1 MKSPFMSVAC
11 HRIVLGLLGTTALT
25 STAFAQ
31 LDEIVITAQKRE
43 QNLQEVP
50 ISVTAL
56 SGDVL
61 QVRQIT
67 DFSQLQYVV
76 PGVTFQT
83 SANTR
88 AAGSNIRGIG
98 TNAFSDGIES
108 SVAMVIDG
116 VVIGREGAG
125 LSDFSDV
132 ERVEVLRGPQGT
144 LFGKNASAGVI
155 SVVTKK
161 PTEEFSAEFG
171 ASYGSFD
178 EVKINGAVSG
188 PIVEDKLLARIS
200 GYFNRR
206 DGHVENVFP
215 GAPQDE
221 LNNRNEFG
229 LRGKLEY
236 RPNASATFLLSADY
250 SDKETD
256 DFALTVRSFSEAA
269 FSAGPFSF
277 LSNGQLVGFLGG
289 QITGPISS
297 GFGIVPSENNL
308 KIASDNTFFQDQEI
322 WGTSLQAD
330 VDIGDH
336 TLTSISAYRHW
347 DLIDNNDADLLPLPL
362 LAVNSSIFE
371 QEQFSQEVRLASPS
385 DQKLEYVIGGFFFWQ
400 EAERPIT
407 TQLGLFDS
415 VGLTPAGV
423 ALGTDSATDFREFNG
438 ALFGQF
444 DYHFTDKLTVI
455 GGVRGIYSDIEGFI
469 NNQINPGF
477 VDPRFST
484 DTFVVVGP
492 FLGQSATPIPLTGQD
507 DDLAVT
513 YRAGLFYDVTPD
525 ASVFATVSKGYKAAG
540 FVLDLSTEPA
550 TPGGTDLAVVNPE
563 KPFQIEAGLRSSWFN
578 GRATFN
584 VTGFYVE
591 VKDFQAETF
600 IPDPS
605 GAGGDFVTLNAGVA
619 ESFGVEA
626 EVNAQPTDG
635 LSLNTSLAYTNATFK
650 EFDRAP
656 CITGQP
662 FGPVGSGAPCVDTSP
677 GGFPPGGDFQ
687 DVSGG
692 ELPDSPDIVVNFS
705 GRYDH
710 LSSPGPF
717 TPFVGVGLQYRTG
730 TITNLNQDPRLFIDD
745 YVTVDFQAGF
755 TSEDGRY
762 SLFAFGRNINGADFV
777 NDVVDTPFD
786 TGGTTQFPT
795 FQSERVFGVQFIY
808 SR

>member
-1 MKSPFMSVAC
+1 MKTPVRGLIR
-11 HRIVLGLLGTTALT
+11 HGLLLGLLGTTAL
-25 STAFAQ
+25 SSAAHAQ

-56 SGDVL
+56 SGDAL
-61 QVRQIT
+61 KVRQIT
-67 DFSQLQYVV
+67 DFSQLQFVV

-125 LSDFSDV
+125 MSDFSDV

-155 SVVTKK
+155 SIVTKK

-188 PIVEDKLLARIS
+188 PIVGDKLLARIS

-215 GAPQDE
+215 GAPQDK
-221 LNNRNEFG
+221 LNDRNEFG

-236 RPNASATFLLSADY
+236 RPNASASFLLSADY

-256 DFALTVRSFSEAA
+256 DFALTVRTFADA
-269 FSAGPFSF
+269 PV
-277 LSNGQLVGFLGG
+277 LPNGQLGGFLGTLL
-289 QITGPISS
+289 TGPNSS
-297 GFGIVPSENNL
+297 AFGIVPSGTNL
-308 KIASDNTFFQDQEI
+308 KVASDNTFFQDQEI

-371 QEQFSQEVRLASPS
+371 QEQFSQEIRLASPS

-415 VGLTPAGV
+415 VGLTPAGI
-423 ALGTDSATDFREFNG
+423 ALGTDSTTDFREFNG

-444 DYHFTDKLTVI
+444 DYHLTDKLTVI
-455 GGVRGIYSDIEGFI
+455 GGVRGIYSDIQGFI
-469 NNQINPGF
+469 NNRINPGF

-484 DTFVVVGP
+484 DTFVVVAP
-492 FLGQSATPIPLTGQD
+492 YLGQSETPTPLTGQD

-550 TPGGTDLAVVNPE
+550 TPGGTGLAVVNPE
-563 KPFQIEAGLRSSWFN
+563 KPFQIEAGLRSTWFD

-600 IPDPS
+600 IPEAS
-605 GAGGDFVTLNAGVA
+605 GGGGDFVTLNAGVA

-626 EVNAQPTDG
+626 ELNAEPMDG

-656 CITGQP
+656 CIIGQP
-662 FGPVGSGAPCVDTSP
+662 FGPVGSGAPCIDTSP

-692 ELPDSPDIVVNFS
+692 DLPDSPDVVVNFS

-710 LSSPGPF
+710 ISASGPF
-717 TPFVGVGLQYRTG
+717 KPFVGVGLQYRTG
-730 TITNLNQDPRLFIDD
+730 TITNLNQDPNLFIDD
-745 YVTVDFQAGF
+745 YVTVDFQAGI
-755 TSEDGRY
+755 TSEDGTY
-762 SLFAFGRNINGADFV
+762 SLFAFGRNVNGADFV
-777 NDVVDTPFD
+777 SDVVNTPFD
-786 TGGTTQFPT
+786 TGGTAQFPT